1 MSAYCCYLCCGSAL
15 VGREVAAAP
24 RSDGEVSR
32 GALYTRGVPVAHTL
46 EDGGGKSLRHREE
59 GGRTAGGSD
68 MKGSSGRTG

>member
-32 GALYTRGVPVAHTL
+32 GALYTRGVSVAHTL
-46 EDGGGKSLRHREE
+46 EDGGGKSLRHPEKGGGPPEE
-59 GGRTAGGSD
+59 AT
-68 MKGSSGRTG
+68 